1 MTNIAEI
8 SISGFIHES
17 DQVKVVIKSAVD
29 QDFSFSPKEGMKPL
43 KDLINHL
50 AQIPSLDFSF
60 YKMDIEKIEQ
70 AQKMEKDLN
79 RETIDEMVEVFEKGI
94 KRVVAYFKGMQDKE
108 FLEENITPC
117 YMKGPPKSWAHYL
130 SDITRHLAMHKM
142 QLWMYLKLAGK
153 PVDMMTY
160 YGVESE

>member
-29 QDFSFSPKEGMKPL
+29 QDFGFSPKEGMKPL

-70 AQKMEKDLN
+70 AQKMERDLN
-79 RETIDEMVEVFEKGI
+79 RETIVEMLEVFEKGI
-94 KRVVAYFKGMQDKE
+94 EHIVE
-108 FLEENITPC
+108 
-117 YMKGPPKSWAHYL
+117 YL
-130 SDITRHLAMHKM
+130 FRET
-142 QLWMYLKLAGK
+142 
-153 PVDMMTY
+153 VF
-160 YGVESE
+160 